1 MTFLS
6 LRSSEPIRGKRRNQ
20 TYEMSSRAFPVLCTR
35 HGPSSRGMQQTL
47 CYSRLL
53 ARYPVQSPYLKR
65 FSCVHKNL
73 KPNFN
78 PDPRPKKNFQPNPS
92 PKSKLG
98 WISKV
103 FQTLAN
109 TKPCKYVTLGQHP
122 LLICQ
127 PGSLIPRRDL
137 CTFPTSSL
145 WVNPFR
151 LLISYTIRYA
161 IGSWWPVLPALIPH
175 RFSHAGFLHTFT
187 HGPNSFSVHLLA
199 GAPYVSIEFS
209 VRRCLFDA
217 EILASTGSRIIT

>member
-1 MTFLS
+1 M
-6 LRSSEPIRGKRRNQ
+6 
-20 TYEMSSRAFPVLCTR
+20 
-35 HGPSSRGMQQTL
+35 
-47 CYSRLL
+47 
-53 ARYPVQSPYLKR
+53 
-65 FSCVHKNL
+65 
-73 KPNFN
+73 
-78 PDPRPKKNFQPNPS
+78 KNFQPNPS

-109 TKPCKYVTLGQHP
+109 TKPCKHVTLGQHP

-137 CTFPTSSL
+137 RTFPTSSL

-175 RFSHAGFLHTFT
+175 RFSHDGLLLTAPTLSLYISLREPPMFPLSFPCAGVCLTPKFLHRLDRVLLLNWLACFLMESNCIFPLILNVIP
-187 HGPNSFSVHLLA
+187 GQVSVVFS
-199 GAPYVSIEFS
+199 E
-209 VRRCLFDA
+209 
-217 EILASTGSRIIT
+217 